1 MIDAGDFWRAV
12 RAVHVP
18 GAVVWVGGMFFAML
32 IMRPALEALDAPG
45 QVDVYRAAFH
55 RFFRLIWLVMPAML
69 LTGYVMLFGEYGGFA
84 GVGWNVH
91 LMHLLGLTMA
101 AVFVAIWFGPYRQ
114 LRAGQGRAVAA
125 IHPMIVA
132 NLVMGLATV
141 VIAALG

>member
-12 RAVHVP
+12 RAVHVL

-32 IMRPALEALDAPG
+32 IMRPAMEALDAARRG
-45 QVDVYRAAFH
+45 DVCRAALD
-55 RFFRLIWLVMPAML
+55 RFLRLIWLVMPTML

-91 LMHLLGLTMA
+91 LMHMLGLTMA
-101 AVFVAIWFGPYRQ
+101 AVFVAVWFGPYRQ
-114 LRAGQGRAVAA
+114 LRAGQERAMGA

-132 NLVMGLATV
+132 NLALGLATV